1 MNQTKKIEKLN
12 KVLDFYK
19 KELDQQKFQLSEK
32 GSLLKKIE
40 LALQVHQAKIKHSL
54 AGLESS
60 NMTISNCLIR
70 KPLIDQLQIE
80 LESTQEQLKEAQL
93 DFENQKQIIR
103 KQMSKIDSMEKLI
116 ERKVAELIYEETKRE
131 HATADER
138 YLNTGFK
145 GTKR

>member
-32 GSLLKKIE
+32 SNLLKKIE
-40 LALQVHQAKIKHSL
+40 TTLQIHQAKIKNSL

-60 NMTISNCLIR
+60 NVTISNCLIR
-70 KPLIDQLQIE
+70 KPLIDQLQVE
-80 LESTQEQLKEAQL
+80 LESTQEQLKVAQL
-93 DFENQKQIIR
+93 DFENQKQVIR

-116 ERKVAELIYEETKRE
+116 ERKLAELVYEETKRE

-138 YLNTGFK
+138 YLNTDFK

>member
-19 KELDQQKFQLSEK
+19 KELDQQKFQLSK
-32 GSLLKKIE
+32 KSTLLKKTE
-40 LALQVHQAKIKHSL
+40 TALHIHQTKIKHSL
-54 AGLESS
+54 AGLDSS
-60 NMTISNCLIR
+60 NMTVSNCLIR

-80 LESTQEQLKEAQL
+80 LETTQEKLKEAKL

-116 ERKVAELIYEETKRE
+116 ERKLAELIYEETKRE

>member
-19 KELDQQKFQLSEK
+19 KELDQQKFQLSK
-32 GSLLKKIE
+32 KSTLLKKTE
-40 LALQVHQAKIKHSL
+40 TALHIHQTKIKHSL
-54 AGLESS
+54 AGLDSS
-60 NMTISNCLIR
+60 NMTVSNCLIR

-80 LESTQEQLKEAQL
+80 LETTQEKLKEAKL

-116 ERKVAELIYEETKRE
+116 ERKLAELIYEETKRE
-131 HATADER
+131 HATDDER

>member
-60 NMTISNCLIR
+60 SMTISNCLIR

-80 LESTQEQLKEAQL
+80 LESTQEQLKEAKKEL
-93 DFENQKQIIR
+93 
-103 KQMSKIDSMEKLI
+103 
-116 ERKVAELIYEETKRE
+116 KVAKANNYSDNIKRSIKEEIT
-131 HATADER
+131 
-138 YLNTGFK
+138 YFK
-145 GTKR
+145 MKIANEQS

>member
-32 GSLLKKIE
+32 SNLLKKIE
-40 LALQVHQAKIKHSL
+40 TTLQIHQAKIKNSL

-60 NMTISNCLIR
+60 NVTISNCLIR
-70 KPLIDQLQIE
+70 KPLIDQLQVE
-80 LESTQEQLKEAQL
+80 LESTQEQLKVAQL

-103 KQMSKIDSMEKLI
+103 KQM
-116 ERKVAELIYEETKRE
+116 
-131 HATADER
+131 ATMNINVFITYVLCTHVVIHPA
-138 YLNTGFK
+138 LA
-145 GTKR
+145 

>member
-1 MNQTKKIEKLN
+1 MNQPKKIEKLN

-32 GSLLKKIE
+32 SNLLKKIE
-40 LALQVHQAKIKHSL
+40 TTLQIHQAKIKNSL

-60 NMTISNCLIR
+60 NVTISNCLIR
-70 KPLIDQLQIE
+70 KPLIDQLQVE
-80 LESTQEQLKEAQL
+80 LESTQEQLKVAQL

-116 ERKVAELIYEETKRE
+116 ERKLAE
-131 HATADER
+131 
-138 YLNTGFK
+138 
-145 GTKR
+145 

>member
-60 NMTISNCLIR
+60 SMTISNCLIR

>member
-19 KELDQQKFQLSEK
+19 KELDQQKFQLSK
-32 GSLLKKIE
+32 KSSLLKKTE
-40 LALQVHQAKIKHSL
+40 TALQIHQTKIKHSL
-54 AGLESS
+54 AGLDSS

-80 LESTQEQLKEAQL
+80 LEATQEKFQEAKL

-116 ERKVAELIYEETKRE
+116 ERKLAELIYEETKRE

>member
-32 GSLLKKIE
+32 SNLLKKIE
-40 LALQVHQAKIKHSL
+40 TTLQIHQAKIKNSL

-60 NMTISNCLIR
+60 NVTISNCLIR
-70 KPLIDQLQIE
+70 KPLIDQLQVE
-80 LESTQEQLKEAQL
+80 LESTQEQLKVAQL

-116 ERKVAELIYEETKRE
+116 ERKLAELVYEETKRE

-138 YLNTGFK
+138 YLNTDFK

>member
-70 KPLIDQLQIE
+70 KPLIDQLQTE

>member
-19 KELDQQKFQLSEK
+19 KELDQQKFQLSK
-32 GSLLKKIE
+32 KSTLLKKIKT
-40 LALQVHQAKIKHSL
+40 ALHIHQTKIKHSL
-54 AGLESS
+54 AGLDSS
-60 NMTISNCLIR
+60 NMTVSNCLIR

-80 LESTQEQLKEAQL
+80 LETTQEKLKEAKL

-116 ERKVAELIYEETKRE
+116 ERKLAELIYEETKRE

>member
-40 LALQVHQAKIKHSL
+40 LALRVHQAKIKHSL
-54 AGLESS
+54 AGLDSS

>member
-1 MNQTKKIEKLN
+1 
-12 KVLDFYK
+12 
-19 KELDQQKFQLSEK
+19 
-32 GSLLKKIE
+32 
-40 LALQVHQAKIKHSL
+40 LQVHQAKIKHSL

-60 NMTISNCLIR
+60 SMTISNCLIR

>member
-40 LALQVHQAKIKHSL
+40 LALRVHQAKIKHSL

-145 GTKR
+145 GAKR

>member
-40 LALQVHQAKIKHSL
+40 LALQVHQAKINHSL

-80 LESTQEQLKEAQL
+80 LESTQQQLKEAQL

>member
-19 KELDQQKFQLSEK
+19 KELDQQKFQLSK
-32 GSLLKKIE
+32 KSTLLKKTE
-40 LALQVHQAKIKHSL
+40 TALHIHQTKIKHSL
-54 AGLESS
+54 AGLDSS
-60 NMTISNCLIR
+60 NMTVSNCLIR

-80 LESTQEQLKEAQL
+80 LETTQENLKEAKL

-116 ERKVAELIYEETKRE
+116 ERKLAELIYEETKRE